1 MFQESNGHMTSKYG
15 GHVINWEP
23 FKTPKR
29 KKKEKKVK
37 ILALNVC
44 FAGRKW
50 LLLRD
55 PVLSIVKVWIYQV

>member
-1 MFQESNGHMTSKYG
+1 MTPKYG
-15 GHVINWEP
+15 GHVINREP
-23 FKTPKR
+23 FKTL
-29 KKKEKKVK
+29 KKTKKVK

-55 PVLSIVKVWIYQV
+55 PVVLLNIYQQ